1 MASGLQIVVMEFTQ
15 FSSECIVVR
24 VEDQG
29 SLGLF
34 LTIGRDGA
42 RQGNDIQ
49 QAAAG
54 KEYEPERPTDKH
66 IRDNG
71 RRTLSG
77 SSWVGVGVEI
87 SGKQER
93 RRKDYH
99 KVTFDLIHL
108 HLPALFYYKMPQ
120 KSI

>member
-15 FSSECIVVR
+15 FASECIVVR

-34 LTIGRDGA
+34 LTIGRYGA

-54 KEYEPERPTDKH
+54 KEYEPS
-66 IRDNG
+66 G
-71 RRTLSG
+71 RQINTSATMAG
-77 SSWVGVGVEI
+77 APFPE
-87 SGKQER
+87 
-93 RRKDYH
+93 
-99 KVTFDLIHL
+99 
-108 HLPALFYYKMPQ
+108 PAGLALALKFPANRNVAAR
-120 KSI
+120 IITRLRLT